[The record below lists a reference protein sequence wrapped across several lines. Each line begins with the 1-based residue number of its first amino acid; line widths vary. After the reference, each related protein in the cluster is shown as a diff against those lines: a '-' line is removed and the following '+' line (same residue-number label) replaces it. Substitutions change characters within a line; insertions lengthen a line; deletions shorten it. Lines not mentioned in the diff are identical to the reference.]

1 MASIKEHCERL
12 STSQLQALLREEAEG
27 RGAMLPEATLII
39 CDILSQRD
47 PSLPDLNQLLRQLC
61 RAYL

>member
-1 MASIKEHCERL
+1 MASAQEYCEKL

-27 RGAMLPEATLII
+27 RGALPQEIILVI

-47 PSLPDLNQLLRQLC
+47 PSLPDLNQLLRQIC

>member
-1 MASIKEHCERL
+1 MASVQEHCEKL

-27 RGAMLPEATLII
+27 RGALLPEVILII
-39 CDILSQRD
+39 CDILSRRD
-47 PSLPDLNQLLRQLC
+47 PAMPDLTQLLRQLC

>member
-1 MASIKEHCERL
+1 MASVKEHCEKL

-27 RGAMLPEATLII
+27 RGALLPEVILII
-39 CDILSQRD
+39 CDILSRRD
-47 PSLPDLNQLLRQLC
+47 PAMPDLTQQLRQLC